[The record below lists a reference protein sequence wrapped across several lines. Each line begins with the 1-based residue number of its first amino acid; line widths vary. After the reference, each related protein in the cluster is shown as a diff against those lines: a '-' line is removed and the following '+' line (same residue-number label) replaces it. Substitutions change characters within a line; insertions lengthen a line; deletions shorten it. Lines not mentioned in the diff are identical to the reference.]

1 MVPCFSTNSF
11 IDRINERSASDG
23 CRGATKSGAV
33 WRDGAVGFMPRE
45 WARFAVCFIGI
56 SFVGAVIINRSQQ
69 KTILFNL
76 VISILRAVFQ

>member
-1 MVPCFSTNSF
+1 
-11 IDRINERSASDG
+11 
-23 CRGATKSGAV
+23 V
-33 WRDGAVGFMPRE
+33 WRDGAVGFMRRE